1 MVSNIYYINTAKVY
15 EIKMMLN
22 NSLAKTREIENEKS
36 RDAEVT
42 GTIDASL
49 GFMKIFNGA
58 AKINARGK
66 GSNSQKVMES
76 FEIKYTKSVILNEVA
91 EKCHLLD
98 SFSDVQEGTLIM
110 INNVRLSLINEPEMR
125 TDKLF
130 TGGAFKNMN
139 VPGAHGFDFS
149 SLLNSMFKDYAYKIQ
164 GLTTNSE
171 AVLFKIPM
179 TFETEFESSYSI
191 DDLFIG
197 NVSLI
202 GIYKGPVRLEDLS
215 NTFEFLVELGNT
227 QNNIPN
233 WQREDAEIQESQY
246 PVGNNYQL
254 LHAENGNE
262 DYHYIDILAVVQQLN
277 IVQ

>member
-1 MVSNIYYINTAKVY
+1 MISNIYYINTAKVY

-22 NSLAKTREIENEKS
+22 NSLAKTKEIENGKS
-36 RDAEVT
+36 RDCEVA
-42 GTIDASL
+42 GEVDASL
-49 GFMKIFNGA
+49 GFIKIFNGT

-66 GSNSQKVMES
+66 GSSSQKVMES

-98 SFSDVQEGTLIM
+98 TFNDVREGTLIM
-110 INNVRLSLINEPEMR
+110 INNVRLSLINESELR
-125 TDKLF
+125 TVKLF

-164 GLTTNSE
+164 GLTKNDD
-171 AVLFKIPM
+171 AVMFKIPM
-179 TFETEFESSYSI
+179 TFENEFESSYSI

-202 GIYKGPVRLEDLS
+202 GIYKGSVRLEDLS
-215 NTFEFLVELGNT
+215 NTFEFLVELGNA
-227 QNNIPN
+227 QNNISN
-233 WQREDAEIQESQY
+233 LQKEDEEIQESQY
-246 PVGNNYQL
+246 QVENNYHL
-254 LHAENGNE
+254 SRTEDKYG

-277 IVQ
+277 IVR

>member
-1 MVSNIYYINTAKVY
+1 M
-15 EIKMMLN
+15 
-22 NSLAKTREIENEKS
+22 R
-36 RDAEVT
+36 
-42 GTIDASL
+42 
-49 GFMKIFNGA
+49 
-58 AKINARGK
+58 AR
-66 GSNSQKVMES
+66 
-76 FEIKYTKSVILNEVA
+76 
-91 EKCHLLD
+91 
-98 SFSDVQEGTLIM
+98 
-110 INNVRLSLINEPEMR
+110 
-125 TDKLF
+125 
-130 TGGAFKNMN
+130 
-139 VPGAHGFDFS
+139 
-149 SLLNSMFKDYAYKIQ
+149 
-164 GLTTNSE
+164 
-171 AVLFKIPM
+171 
-179 TFETEFESSYSI
+179 SYSI

>member
-22 NSLAKTREIENEKS
+22 NSLAKTREIENGKS
-36 RDAEVT
+36 RDGEVT

-49 GFMKIFNGA
+49 GFIKIFNGS

-66 GSNSQKVMES
+66 GSSSQKVMES

-98 SFSDVQEGTLIM
+98 TFHDVQEGTLVM
-110 INNVRLSLINEPEMR
+110 INNVRLSLINESELR
-125 TDKLF
+125 TVKLF

-179 TFETEFESSYSI
+179 TFENEFESSYSI

-202 GIYKGPVRLEDLS
+202 GIYKGPVKLEDLS
-215 NTFEFLVELGNT
+215 NTFEFLVELGNA
-227 QNNIPN
+227 QNTISNL
-233 WQREDAEIQESQY
+233 QREDAEIQESQY
-246 PVGNNYQL
+246 PVGDSYQL
-254 LHAENGNE
+254 LHAENSYE